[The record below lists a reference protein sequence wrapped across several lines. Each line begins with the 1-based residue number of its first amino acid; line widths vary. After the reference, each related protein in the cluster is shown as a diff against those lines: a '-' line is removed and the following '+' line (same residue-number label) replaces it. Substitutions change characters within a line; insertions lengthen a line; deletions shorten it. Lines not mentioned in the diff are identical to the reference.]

1 VSAAPLVVGENGGVS
16 DQEPQGDVT
25 GEARIRRAPRIGR
38 FLFLGAAVG
47 LIGTLILTSLYP
59 ADPNVG
65 FPALFGYFALY
76 GVPIGVA
83 LGAVLALVLDRMS
96 VRRARTVTVER
107 DHVERDHVER
117 DHVERDHVEHIE
129 PEALPPA
136 D

>member
-1 VSAAPLVVGENGGVS
+1 MSAPALAVGENRGVS
-16 DQEPQGDVT
+16 EQEPQDDVT

-59 ADPNVG
+59 ADPDVG
-65 FPALFGYFALY
+65 FAALFGYFSLY

-83 LGAVLALVLDRMS
+83 LGAILALVLDRLS
-96 VRRARTVTVER
+96 VRRTRTIAVER
-107 DHVERDHVER
+107 EHFER
-117 DHVERDHVEHIE
+117 EHTE

>member
-1 VSAAPLVVGENGGVS
+1 MTVSAHALAVGENGGVS
-16 DQEPQGDVT
+16 DQEPQDEVT

-47 LIGTLILTSLYP
+47 VIGTLILTSLYP
-59 ADPNVG
+59 ADPNIG
-65 FPALFGYFALY
+65 FAALFGYFSLY

-83 LGAVLALVLDRMS
+83 LGAVLALVLDRLS
-96 VRRARTVTVER
+96 VRRTRTVTVER
-107 DHVERDHVER
+107 EHVEGDV
-117 DHVERDHVEHIE
+117 E

>member
-1 VSAAPLVVGENGGVS
+1 VSAATVAVGENGGVS
-16 DQEPQGDVT
+16 EQEPQGDVT

-38 FLFLGAAVG
+38 FLFLGGAVG
-47 LIGTLILTSLYP
+47 LIGTLILTGLYP
-59 ADPNVG
+59 ADRSVG

-83 LGAVLALVLDRMS
+83 LGAVLALVLDRIS
-96 VRRARTVTVER
+96 VRRTRTVAVER
-107 DHVERDHVER
+107 EHVEREQA
-117 DHVERDHVEHIE
+117 EHIE

>member
-1 VSAAPLVVGENGGVS
+1 MSAWAAAVSENGGVS
-16 DQEPQGDVT
+16 AQEPQDDVT

-38 FLFLGAAVG
+38 FLFLGGAVG

-59 ADPNVG
+59 SDPAVG

-83 LGAVLALVLDRMS
+83 LGALLALFLDRLS
-96 VRRARTVTVER
+96 IRRTRTVA
-107 DHVERDHVER
+107 
-117 DHVERDHVEHIE
+117 VEHERVE
-129 PEALPPA
+129 PQALPPT

>member
-1 VSAAPLVVGENGGVS
+1 MSVSAHALAVGDNGGVS
-16 DQEPQGDVT
+16 EQEPQDEVT

-65 FPALFGYFALY
+65 FAALFGYFALY

-83 LGAVLALVLDRMS
+83 LGAILALVLDRLS
-96 VRRARTVTVER
+96 ERRARTVTVER
-107 DHVERDHVER
+107 EHVENDSV
-117 DHVERDHVEHIE
+117 E

>member
-1 VSAAPLVVGENGGVS
+1 VSVSARALAVGENGGVS
-16 DQEPQGDVT
+16 EQEPQDEVT

-65 FPALFGYFALY
+65 FAALFGYFALY

-83 LGAVLALVLDRMS
+83 LGAVLALVLDRLS

-107 DHVERDHVER
+107 ERIERERVEGDV
-117 DHVERDHVEHIE
+117 E

>member
-1 VSAAPLVVGENGGVS
+1 VSAHSLAVGENGGVS
-16 DQEPQGDVT
+16 EQEPQNDVT

-47 LIGTLILTSLYP
+47 LIGTLILTGLYP
-59 ADPNVG
+59 SDPNVG
-65 FPALFGYFALY
+65 FAALFGYFALY

-83 LGAVLALVLDRMS
+83 LGAVLALVLDRIS
-96 VRRARTVTVER
+96 VRRSRTVNVER
-107 DHVERDHVER
+107 
-117 DHVERDHVEHIE
+117 EHIDNEHVE

>member
-1 VSAAPLVVGENGGVS
+1 VSE
-16 DQEPQGDVT
+16 QEPQDDDT

-47 LIGTLILTSLYP
+47 LIGTLILTGLYP
-59 ADPNVG
+59 SDPNVG

-76 GVPIGVA
+76 GVPIGLA
-83 LGAVLALVLDRMS
+83 LGAILALVLDRIS
-96 VRRARTVTVER
+96 VRRTRTVTVER
-107 DHVERDHVER
+107 EHVGREHVERVEPEA
-117 DHVERDHVEHIE
+117 VE

>member
-1 VSAAPLVVGENGGVS
+1 MNLSAITAVVGDNGGVS
-16 DQEPQGDVT
+16 AQETQDDVT

-38 FLFLGAAVG
+38 FLFLGGAVG
-47 LIGTLILTSLYP
+47 LIGTLILTGLYP

-65 FPALFGYFALY
+65 FPALFGYFALF

-83 LGAVLALVLDRMS
+83 LGALLALLLDRIS
-96 VRRARTVTVER
+96 VRRTRTVTVE
-107 DHVERDHVER
+107 HERV
-117 DHVERDHVEHIE
+117 E